1 MTGWV
6 KKKSEGRGVSSERV
20 ETTHPSLLTP
30 HFSKQRIEGSGV
42 RSERDETPHSSLLTP
57 HFPRKTLTN
66 SRSRQ
71 RSGVITI
78 ACGGGGLVWGKRP
91 LLGVGTRRPMVAP
104 ILTEVHFSDRAQ
116 WVVALHEQRLG
127 SD

>member
-1 MTGWV
+1 MTGCAIDRNSSSSSFLGGDGAPWV
-6 KKKSEGRGVSSERV
+6 VVGIARL
-20 ETTHPSLLTP
+20 P
-30 HFSKQRIEGSGV
+30 IA
-42 RSERDETPHSSLLTP
+42 
-57 HFPRKTLTN
+57 PRKTLTN